1 MLFQELTLI
10 DDREPHPAALNMAL
24 DEVLL
29 GGAKEVLLRYYR
41 WARPAVSFGYFGD
54 AEEVQR
60 NWPGRDLVRRW
71 TGGGTVPHGDDFTY
85 SLIVPR
91 GADVGAMSA
100 AESYR
105 RVHEAVARACA
116 GAAVLSREAAA
127 RVSSA
132 CFENPAVSDVMI
144 DGRKAAGA
152 AQRRTARGLLHQ
164 GSVQGQDA
172 GLGERLVREL
182 ARMTRRR
189 AFTCGE
195 MIAGRALAERK
206 YAMQAWTERF
216 SHPCRDAA
224 DLTPESPGF
233 TRG

>member
-1 MLFQELTLI
+1 MLFEELTLI

-60 NWPGRDLVRRW
+60 NWTGRDLVRRW

-100 AESYR
+100 ADSYR
-105 RVHEAVARACA
+105 RVHEAVARACS
-116 GAAVLSREAAA
+116 GAAVLTQQAGP

-132 CFENPAVSDVMI
+132 CFENPAVSDVLI
-144 DGRKAAGA
+144 NGRKAAGA
-152 AQRRTARGLLHQ
+152 AQRRTAWGLLHQ

-172 GLGERLVREL
+172 EFGARLVREL
-182 ARMTRRR
+182 AGIVRRRTLTAAELSAAKALSAGKYATEAWTRRFLR
-189 AFTCGE
+189 
-195 MIAGRALAERK
+195 
-206 YAMQAWTERF
+206 
-216 SHPCRDAA
+216 
-224 DLTPESPGF
+224 
-233 TRG
+233 